1 MNSTQ
6 SNAIAHV
13 ETTGI
18 EVLSNV
24 FYITNSLLD
33 ESLPSTT
40 SQESHD
46 ALESMDWFQK
56 GLFAYNQAIELNE
69 KHTKSYN
76 CLGAICETKNQL
88 NKATHFYRQAAYW
101 GDVSA
106 KQWGLEHGY
115 HWI

>member
-33 ESLPSTT
+33 ESLPSPTG
-40 SQESHD
+40 QESHD

-56 GLFAYNQAIELNE
+56 GLFAYRGKRFDDAIHYFNE
-69 KHTKSYN
+69 ANAIQPNNAQCQYYLGN
-76 CLGAICETKNQL
+76 C
-88 NKATHFYRQAAYW
+88 FYRKKDFISSVHHYKKAI
-101 GDVSA
+101 S
-106 KQWGLEHGY
+106 
-115 HWI
+115 